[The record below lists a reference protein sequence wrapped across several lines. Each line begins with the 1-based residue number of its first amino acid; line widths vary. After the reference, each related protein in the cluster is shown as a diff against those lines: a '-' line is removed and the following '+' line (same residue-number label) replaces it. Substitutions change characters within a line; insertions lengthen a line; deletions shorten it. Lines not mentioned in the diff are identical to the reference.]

1 MTDRLTLTRALE
13 SGGMES
19 AAAEC
24 IATEIY
30 EPPTGAIA
38 AAASRCRAAC

>member
-13 SGGMES
+13 GSGVQS
-19 AAAEC
+19 AAEH

-30 EPPTGAIA
+30 DAIHDKVSTKA
-38 AAASRCRAAC
+38 VM